1 MTVAGWLFNPFI
13 RIGGGQALAIG
24 LTAIVL
30 SGLAAAAADM
40 HFSGLLDF
48 RGVSPAPYWVPV
60 VEGLVNWSSIS
71 VILAAVSLLIA
82 PRTVR
87 LIDIAGTQALAR
99 APLLPAALVVALPPV
114 RDGNQELTE
123 FARAALDGRMETPA
137 PVSLVV
143 GLTAGLLVIACVVW
157 MVGLMWKAFSVS
169 CNQRGGRAVAIFV
182 GAIIV
187 GQMATQS
194 LLSRMFGSLM
204 FAGVPGG

>member
-13 RIGGGQALAIG
+13 RIGGGQALVIG
-24 LTAIVL
+24 LTVIVA

-40 HFSGLLDF
+40 HFSGLLDV
-48 RGVSPAPYWVPV
+48 RGVSRAPYWVPV
-60 VEGLVNWSSIS
+60 AEGLVNWSSIS
-71 VILAAVSLLIA
+71 VILAVVSLLIA

-87 LIDIAGTQALAR
+87 LIDIAGAQALAR
-99 APLLPAALVVALPPV
+99 APLLPAALVMALPPV

-123 FARAALDGRMETPA
+123 FARAALDGRMVTSA
-137 PVSLVV
+137 PVSIFVA
-143 GLTAGLLVIACVVW
+143 LTAGLLVIACVVW
-157 MVGLMWKAFSVS
+157 MVQLMWKAFAVS

-194 LLSRMFGSLM
+194 LLSRMFGSLVS
-204 FAGVPGG
+204 AGLPGG

>member
-13 RIGGGQALAIG
+13 RIGGGQALVLG
-24 LTAIVL
+24 LAAIVA

-40 HFSGLLDF
+40 HFSGLLDV
-48 RGVSPAPYWVPV
+48 RGVSRAPFWVPV

-87 LIDIAGTQALAR
+87 LIDLAGTQALAR
-99 APLLPAALVVALPPV
+99 VPLLPAALVLALPPV

-123 FARAALDGRMETPA
+123 FARAALDGQMVTPA
-137 PVSLVV
+137 PVSLFV
-143 GLTAGLLVIACVVW
+143 GITAGLLVIACVVW

-169 CNQRGGRAVAIFV
+169 CNQRGGRAVALFV

-187 GQMATQS
+187 GQMATQ
-194 LLSRMFGSLM
+194 LVLSRMFGDLVS
-204 FAGVPGG
+204 AGLPGG